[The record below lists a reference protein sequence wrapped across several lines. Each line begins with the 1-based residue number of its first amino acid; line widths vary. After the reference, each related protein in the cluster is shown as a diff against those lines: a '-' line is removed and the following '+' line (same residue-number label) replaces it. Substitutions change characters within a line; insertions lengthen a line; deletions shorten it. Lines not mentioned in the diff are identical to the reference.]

1 MPVIHVYTF
10 QGKSNAQ
17 KRKIVAAMTQA
28 MVDGAGT
35 EAKEV
40 HVLIHDMPI
49 SDWSNGGVL
58 YSENQDY
65 LEKRKHTKIQNR
77 RITPRS
83 GRGRRR

>member
-10 QGKSNAQ
+10 EGKTNAPKQ
-17 KRKIVAAMTQA
+17 KIVAGIAET

-49 SDWSNGGVL
+49 SDGSTGGVL
-58 YSENQDY
+58 YSENRTY
-65 LEKRKHTKIQNR
+65 LRKRK
-77 RITPRS
+77 
-83 GRGRRR
+83 RRRARQAP

>member
-10 QGKSNAQ
+10 EGKTNTQ
-17 KRKIVAAMTQA
+17 KRKIVAGITQA

-49 SDWSNGGVL
+49 SNWSTGGIL
-58 YSENQDY
+58 YSENQAY
-65 LEKRKHTKIQNR
+65 LRKRKR
-77 RITPRS
+77 RLRQKS
-83 GRGRRR
+83 

>member
-10 QGKSNAQ
+10 EGKTNAQ
-17 KRKIVAAMTQA
+17 KRKIVAGITQA

-49 SDWSNGGVL
+49 SNWSTAGVL
-58 YSENQDY
+58 YSENQAY
-65 LEKRKHTKIQNR
+65 LRKRK
-77 RITPRS
+77 
-83 GRGRRR
+83 RGLKQKS